1 MAHGT
6 WHDLPAVYKVWDLG
20 DSLEPLLN
28 MQAEVDAYSR
38 MLSLQ
43 GINIPKLLGQGQI
56 HDGMHAFI
64 ATSAGG
70 SALTANK
77 LQDHPEMK
85 QQAMLS
91 LDALHWHGTLHGD
104 VALHNFVMSDDGQA
118 VWLVDS
124 SDSCQGSVAELFREA
139 KELRQMLS
147 SL

>member
-1 MAHGT
+1 MNIAADVLT
-6 WHDLPAVYKVWDLG
+6 L
-20 DSLEPLLN
+20 
-28 MQAEVDAYSR
+28 
-38 MLSLQ
+38 LQ

-56 HDGMHAFI
+56 HDRMHAFT

-70 SALTANK
+70 SALTANI

-91 LDALHWHGTLHGD
+91 LDALHWHGTLHGG
-104 VALHNFVMSDDGQA
+104 VALHNFVVCDDGQA

>member
-1 MAHGT
+1 
-6 WHDLPAVYKVWDLG
+6 
-20 DSLEPLLN
+20 

-56 HDGMHAFI
+56 HDRMHAFT

-70 SALTANK
+70 SALTANI

-91 LDALHWHGTLHGD
+91 LDALHWHGTLHGG
-104 VALHNFVMSDDGQA
+104 VALHNFVVCDDGQA